1 MSAFV
6 GEMSLLEEISQ
17 DERAYEALL
26 ESLETEREFE
36 ALVKMWDFN
45 ARPKQLWPGRGG
57 NAQKCGPEH
66 GCKHATDEWTTW
78 AFIGGRGVGKTW
90 TGANATHEY
99 AMKGDA
105 RQIHLI
111 APSPAD
117 YRDVM
122 IEGPSGIRAIAP
134 KWERPTYR
142 STKRLLEWPNG
153 AYALCFSSH
162 APEAL
167 RGPQAG
173 FIWADEAAAWHAGK
187 ETWDQAQFGLRLGQH
202 PRQILTT
209 TPKPLEWLKDVAYD
223 KDTHLT
229 HATTYE
235 NLHNLAPTFRAAILK
250 AYEGTRLGQ
259 QELEATFLSAVE
271 GALWTPEM
279 IESTRVTRIHGEHR
293 RKCVVA
299 VDPPAESGST
309 ADEAGI
315 IVVMVD
321 EHGYGYVVE
330 DASLNKASPQQWAR
344 AALSSYYKWD
354 ADEIVAEV
362 NNGGDMVR
370 HVIQTED
377 RNVKVVKVR
386 ATRGKATR
394 AHPVANLFER
404 KDARAFFLG
413 SFPVLE
419 NQLTSWIP
427 GVSKDS
433 PDRLDALVWAFTH
446 TMLVSEGRLLV

>member
-1 MSAFV
+1 MTTPV
-6 GEMSLLEEISQ
+6 LERSYLEQVATS
-17 DERAYEALL
+17 ERAYKSLMDGASARELEALL
-26 ESLETEREFE
+26 
-36 ALVKMWDFN
+36 KMWNFG
-45 ARPKQLWPGRGG
+45 ARPKQLWPGGLP
-57 NAQKCGPEH
+57 NAQGCGPEY
-66 GCKHATDEWTTW
+66 GCGHAKDSWTTW
-78 AFIGGRGVGKTW
+78 GFIGGRGVGKTW
-90 TGANATHEY
+90 TGANATHHY

-105 RQIHLI
+105 QQMHLI

-134 KWERPTYR
+134 KWERPEYR

-162 APEAL
+162 NPEAL

-173 FIWADEAAAWHAGK
+173 FIWADEVAAWTYGK
-187 ETWDQAQFGLRLGQH
+187 ETWDQAQFGLRLGKR

-209 TPKPLEWLKDVAYD
+209 TPKPYPWLKEVVFDA
-223 KDTHLT
+223 DTHFT

-235 NLHNLAPTFRAAILK
+235 NLHNLAPTFRATILK
-250 AYEGTRLGQ
+250 AYEGTALGQ
-259 QELEATFLSAVE
+259 QELEAAFVDAIE
-271 GALWTPEM
+271 GALWSLKTLED
-279 IESTRVTRIHGEHR
+279 SRVRRMHGER
-293 RKCVVA
+293 RARCVVA
-299 VDPPAESGST
+299 IDPPAEDGNTS
-309 ADEAGI
+309 DECG
-315 IVVMVD
+315 IVVVVKD
-321 EHGYGYVVE
+321 EHGYAYVVE
-330 DASLNKASPQQWAR
+330 DASLTKASPAQWAS
-344 AALSSYYKWD
+344 AALTAYYKWD

-370 HVIQTED
+370 HVLHTED

-394 AHPVANLFER
+394 AAPISNLFER
-404 KDARAFFLG
+404 RDRRAFLLG

-419 NQLTSWIP
+419 TQLSTWVP

-433 PDRLDALVWAFTH
+433 PDRLDAMVWAFTH
-446 TMLVSEGRLLV
+446 LMLVEQGRLLV